1 MLDMDR
7 PDPQDCAGHLEW
19 STLLAVQAVWHVPCG
34 GVAYGD
40 SNLVFVAN
48 DWHTALLPVYLQ
60 AYYRDHG
67 LMEFAR
73 SILVIHNMAHQGRGP
88 VAEYAWLGLPAEYL
102 DKFKLYD
109 PIGGEHM
116 NIFMAGLICAHRLVA
131 VSHGYAWECQT
142 QVRPPTRDAVHHR
155 AAVARLERGHCQPP
169 VHIARNQFTCPWSW

>member
-1 MLDMDR
+1 ME
-7 PDPQDCAGHLEW
+7 PFAGRVRLPAVLPERRGA
-19 STLLAVQAVWHVPCG
+19 LCVQAVWHVACG

-67 LMEFAR
+67 LMEYAR

-88 VAEYAWLGLPAEYL
+88 VAEYGWLGLPAEYL

-142 QVRPPTRDAVHHR
+142 QVRAPTREAGLLG
-155 AAVARLERGHCQPP
+155 AA
-169 VHIARNQFTCPWSW
+169 